1 MTRRLFEPITING
14 LTLPHRLWV
23 APMCMYSSVGGVP
36 NDWHL
41 VHLGSFAIGRAALVM
56 TEAAAVSPEGRITP
70 DDAGIWHDEHAIA
83 WRRIVDFVHGLDTA
97 IGIQLAHAGRKA
109 STFPP
114 AHGDGSLSA
123 DTRGDGSLSADTRG
137 QGSLPGDAR
146 GWTTVGPSEVAY
158 GDFAP
163 PVALDRDGIAKV
175 VADFVSAARR
185 AVDTGFDLI
194 EIHAAHG
201 YLLGQFLSPTSN
213 RRTDEYGGDVAGR
226 ARLTREVVAAV
237 RTVIPPTMPLVLRIS
252 ATEWVPDGVT
262 VDDTIAALRSIS
274 GVDLVSVSS
283 GGNDPRQQIPSYPG
297 YQQPLSRAIRE
308 AIPIP
313 VGVAG
318 LITNSEQAE
327 SAIVAGD
334 TDVVYVAR
342 QFLRDPMLA
351 LRASAELGGSLPWP
365 WQYNRAKYLGGLS

>member
-1 MTRRLFEPITING
+1 MTDAPRPRLFEPITING

-23 APMCMYSSVGGVP
+23 APMCMYSSVDGMP

-41 VHLGSFAIGRAALVM
+41 VHLGGFAVGRAGLVM
-56 TEAAAVSPEGRITP
+56 TEATSVSPEGRITP
-70 DDAGIWHDEHAIA
+70 DDAGIWSDAHAVA
-83 WRRIVDFVHGLDTA
+83 WARVVDFVHGMGTA

-114 AHGDGSLSA
+114 
-123 DTRGDGSLSADTRG
+123 TRGRGSVPTDD
-137 QGSLPGDAR
+137 QGWG
-146 GWTTVGPSEVAY
+146 TVGPSDVAY
-158 GDFAP
+158 GEFTP
-163 PVALDRDGIAKV
+163 PSALDAAGIAKV
-175 VADFVSAARR
+175 VDDFVAAAKR
-185 AVDTGFDLI
+185 ALDAGFDLI
-194 EIHAAHG
+194 EVHAAHG

-213 RRTDEYGGDVAGR
+213 RRTDEYGGDVQGR

-237 RTVIPPTMPLVLRIS
+237 RAVIPATMPLVLRVS

-262 VDDTIAALRSIS
+262 VDDTIAALQTIE

-283 GGNDPRQQIPSYPG
+283 GGNDPRQQIPSHPG
-297 YQQPLSRAIRE
+297 YQQPLSREIRA
-308 AIPIP
+308 AIPVP

-318 LITNSEQAE
+318 LITTAEQAE
-327 SAIVAGD
+327 SAIEAGD

-351 LRASAELGGSLPWP
+351 LHASAELGGDVAWP
-365 WQYNRAKYLGGLS
+365 WQYDRAKYMGGLS